1 MKLVI
6 MPGEGGKDAQLLA
19 KDLYHSYIKALDG

>member
-19 KDLYHSYIKALDG
+19 RDLYNSYVKALDG